1 MGMTMLPI
9 GVWMLIGVA
18 VAYVVALIGWS
29 IESKATL
36 IQWMWAVVLFGLVI
50 VAGLVLALVS
60 GDRH

>member
-1 MGMTMLPI
+1 
-9 GVWMLIGVA
+9 
-18 VAYVVALIGWS
+18 VAYVVVLIGWS

-50 VAGLVLALVS
+50 VAAFVLALVF